1 MAIGG
6 SVSGYLWSC
15 FDDSVNDFDCRL
27 PGVEKESKAK
37 ITPFKVQKGQLNS

>member
-1 MAIGG
+1 MAIMG
-6 SVSGYLWSC
+6 SVSSYLWSW

-27 PGVEKESKAK
+27 LDVEKESKTK